1 MYLDDLDMD
10 DSRKL
15 SFYHVVPN
23 SLFRM
28 KLWPQWVSL
37 VNAAYYGDVKGRREG
52 QQKECSIILME
63 FAITLLE
70 KS

>member
-10 DSRKL
+10 DSGKL

-37 VNAAYYGDVKGRREG
+37 VKAAYYGDVKGRRAG
-52 QQKECSIILME
+52 QPKKSSI
-63 FAITLLE
+63 LL
-70 KS
+70 